1 MQIVL
6 DFVTGKVGSDEFKAA
21 WYSDP
26 GIGKWLDEL
35 VDLRSMPE
43 DELRKPPYG
52 GYRMA
57 ILKQSKGSILEYI
70 DYCENKHK
78 INQNK
83 YPKWTEIGWH
93 FNSIA
98 AIVVMAYPDIIP
110 TSYYEDERKHY
121 IETVGDYIGGPEVE
135 NLIGTILDQYPKS
148 MGKTKRKKEAKAA
161 IREGFH
167 LEGNRYPRWIQE
179 PEWPMGVNSPMAFL
193 CQKRDGD
200 LVKFEFR
207 DVDTG
212 ETRIVEQFY

>member
-6 DFVTGKVGSDEFKAA
+6 DFVTGKVSCEEFKAA
-21 WYSDP
+21 WYADP
-26 GIGKWLDEL
+26 SIGLWLDQL
-35 VDLRSMPE
+35 VDLRSEP
-43 DELRKPPYG
+43 DEEVRKLPYVP
-52 GYRMA
+52 YRMA
-57 ILKQSKGSILEYI
+57 IHKNFNGSVLKYIEYN
-70 DYCENKHK
+70 ENQRRT
-78 INQNK
+78 IRYN
-83 YPKWTEIGWH
+83 YPKWAEIGWY
-93 FNSIA
+93 FPIISSV
-98 AIVVMAYPDIIP
+98 VVMAYPDIVP
-110 TSYYEDERKHY
+110 TSYYDDEISFY
-121 IETVGDYIGGPEVE
+121 MNAVGDYIGGPEVE

-179 PEWPMGVNSPMAFL
+179 PEWPMGVNSPMAFV

>member
-6 DFVTGKVGSDEFKAA
+6 DFVTGKVSCEEFKAA
-21 WYSDP
+21 WYADP
-26 GIGKWLDEL
+26 SIGLWLDRL
-35 VDLRSMPE
+35 VDLRSLSE

-57 ILKQSKGSILEYI
+57 ILKHSKGSILEYI
-70 DYCENKHK
+70 DYNDSKRKVNHY
-78 INQNK
+78 K

-93 FNSIA
+93 FDSIA
-98 AIVVMAYPDIIP
+98 SVVVLAYPDIIP
-110 TSYYEDERKHY
+110 TSYYDDEISFY
-121 IETVGDYIGGPEVE
+121 MNAVGDYIGGPEVE
-135 NLIGTILDQYPKS
+135 DLIGTILDQYPKS

-179 PEWPMGVNSPMAFL
+179 PEWPMGVNSPMAFV